1 MRICHFNTTDIES
14 ALSKL
19 VLTFMIELKRAAK
32 NIKNQFTNKKI
43 RSISKKNNGDNP
55 KCVTLSS
62 EKIVEFITTF
72 GPPVSLFVLLLY
84 VVFYAF

>member
-1 MRICHFNTTDIES
+1 M
-14 ALSKL
+14 
-19 VLTFMIELKRAAK
+19 LTFLIELKRAAK

-43 RSISKKNNGDNP
+43 RSISKKNGDNP

-62 EKIVEFITTF
+62 DKIVEFITTF
-72 GPPVSLFVLLLY
+72 GPPVSLFVLLMY